1 MTFAIDEIN
10 NSTSLLP
17 GIRLGYEVHDDC
29 FETVASILPSLLFLS
44 NSKGSGVDVLCNYTE
59 YRSRAI
65 ALLGPWTSEQAIIIA
80 KLFGLFLFPQVSP
93 LRSSI
98 CYGWSQSKQRYGSS
112 SAKLSNKK
120 VFPSFLRTM
129 PSDNN
134 QAIAIVSIIRK
145 FKWNW
150 IAGIGSDDEY
160 GRQGIEL
167 VQRYA
172 SLQGICVGFIE
183 IIPIHLSLSSTKQKI
198 SEIIDHISQVN
209 VNIIILFSSEGPV
222 QELMKEVIQRNITR
236 KVWIASEAW
245 VKSGVVIN
253 IPGIERIGTVIG
265 TVINSGSMPG
275 FEDYILNHL
284 TNIRSSKRQ
293 RCDAEYCGNH
303 IFPFWPY
310 PTSQQLLSDVQLL
323 SPENLSVVLD
333 QPVRRDTFSVYT
345 AVYSIAYAL
354 HTLLKCHTGGCET
367 ATVWYNWQV
376 QKSFNVYTQSQ
387 KLHADLIYVSG
398 LCLLEVLKQVKFTV
412 NGIGV
417 SFDAEGN
424 PQQGYDIITW
434 TQHAGQLQLP
444 VIGSYK
450 DHLTIDASLIQWK
463 TDNNE
468 VPLSHCSKSCG
479 LGQKKLVISLYSC
492 CFECEDC
499 PSGTFQNSTDGFSCY
514 LCQPDE
520 WSLPKSSSCFKRTL
534 QYLSVSSPLGVTLLL
549 FMVLELTLILA
560 VIVIFLV
567 NSGAPIVE
575 GTGGKMNIVILT
587 SLALLCCS
595 SLLFLGEPTELT
607 CKLRQ
612 PVTTL
617 SLTIC
622 TSILLINSVQIL
634 LTIEFTSLSKPF
646 LCKYQCCGRYAILCA
661 SLGGQ
666 GAICYLWLKTHGD
679 FLMMTTG
686 DSEGALSLF
695 CKSDSELVFW
705 LMLGYSGLLAL
716 ACFMSTFLIQTPA
729 QTYNLAREITV
740 SMLFFISVW
749 ICFIPTYTAVK
760 KRYTPAVQ
768 ITAMLLS
775 SMAILGAYFIPKC
788 FVLWFKPQYNTRDYF
803 QVYNLKISG
812 KKEHQ

>member
-1 MTFAIDEIN
+1 MASVTEAPGLWGINAQYMQPGDYIIGALFPFHEFGTGLAHRLKPERVTCDSFYPHGYGMFLAMTFAIDEIN

-17 GIRLGYEVHDDC
+17 GTRLGYEVHDDC
-29 FETVASILPSLLFLS
+29 FETLASILPSLLFLS
-44 NSKGSGVDVLCNYTE
+44 NSKGNGVDVLCNYSE
-59 YRSRAI
+59 YRSQVI
-65 ALLGPWTSEQAIIIA
+65 ALLGPWTSEQAITIA
-80 KLFGLFLFPQVSP
+80 KLFGLFLFPQIS
-93 LRSSI
+93 
-98 CYGWSQSKQRYGSS
+98 YGAS

-120 VFPSFLRTM
+120 IFPSFLRVM

-134 QAIAIVSIIRK
+134 QAIAIVSIIKK

-160 GRQGIEL
+160 GL
-167 VQRYA
+167 
-172 SLQGICVGFIE
+172 
-183 IIPIHLSLSSTKQKI
+183 PSTKQKI
-198 SEIIDHISQVN
+198 SEIVNHISQVN

-222 QELMKEVIQRNITR
+222 QELLKEVIQRNITR

-245 VKSGVVIN
+245 VKSDIVIH

-284 TNIRSSKRQ
+284 TNIRNSKGQ

-303 IFPFWPY
+303 TFPFWPY
-310 PTSQQLLSDVQLL
+310 PTSQQLLGGVQHL
-323 SPENLSVVLD
+323 SPENLSIVLD
-333 QPVRRDTFSVYT
+333 QPVRRDTFSVYM
-345 AVYSIAYAL
+345 AVYSIAHAL
-354 HTLLKCHTGGCET
+354 HTLLKCHAGRYLAGKRN
-367 ATVWYNWQV
+367 AGALS
-376 QKSFNVYTQSQ
+376 K
-387 KLHADLIYVSG
+387 DLMRK
-398 LCLLEVLKQVKFTV
+398 LLEALKQVNFTV
-412 NGIGV
+412 NGVVI
-417 SFDAEGN
+417 SLDAEGN
-424 PQQGYDIITW
+424 SQQGYDIITW
-434 TQHAGQLQLP
+434 TQRAGQLQLS
-444 VIGSYK
+444 VIGGYK
-450 DHLTIDASLIQWK
+450 DHLTIDASPIQWK

-514 LCQPDE
+514 HCQPDE

-534 QYLSVSSPLGVTLLL
+534 QYLSMSSPVGVTLLL
-549 FMVLELTLILA
+549 FMVLELMLKLA
-560 VIVIFLV
+560 VTVIFLV

-622 TSILLINSVQIL
+622 TSVLLINSVQIL
-634 LTIEFTSLSKPF
+634 LTTELTSLSKPF
-646 LCKYQCCGRYAILCA
+646 LCKYQWSGRYFILCA

-666 GAICYLWLKTHGD
+666 GALCYLWLKTHGD

-705 LMLGYSGLLAL
+705 LMLGYSGLRAL
-716 ACFMSTFLIQTPA
+716 ACFMCTFLIQTPA
-729 QTYNLAREITV
+729 RTYNLAWEISV
-740 SMLFFISVW
+740 AMIFFISVW

-760 KRYTPAVQ
+760 KNYAPAVQ
-768 ITAMLLS
+768 ISAMLLS

-788 FVLWFKPQYNTRDYF
+788 FVLWFKSQYNTSKFIILKF
-803 QVYNLKISG
+803 Q
-812 KKEHQ
+812 